1 VPPQYASKIRQP
13 CQVVN
18 KVPLVRKKKEW
29 TNRSL
34 EEVME
39 AIERGTHSL
48 RKENRF
54 WNIPLSSLSNHLNG
68 KTRSKKMG
76 LACVLTKEDVV
87 TIITWV
93 LGMQ

>member
-1 VPPQYASKIRQP
+1 VPPRHALEIRQP

-18 KVPLVRKKKEW
+18 RVPLVRKKKEW
-29 TNRSL
+29 TNQSL

-48 RKENRF
+48 RKENKF
-54 WNIPLSSLSNHLNG
+54 WNIPLNSLSDHLNG

-76 LACVLTKEDVV
+76 PTCVLTKEDIV